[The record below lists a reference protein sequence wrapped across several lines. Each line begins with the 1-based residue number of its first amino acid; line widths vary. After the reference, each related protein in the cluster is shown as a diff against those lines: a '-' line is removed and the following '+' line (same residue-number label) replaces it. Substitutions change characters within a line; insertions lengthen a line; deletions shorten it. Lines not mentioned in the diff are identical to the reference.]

1 MASLQYSD
9 PDLRNYIRRKSLP
22 EIYEALLTGIC
33 IMCPAD
39 PLKFLEEK
47 IKEMQEKGHLNIIWD
62 MFIDESRK
70 MKVKRMTQSCL
81 ALLFGYEEDMMVSSH
96 LYEKAYLFYRK
107 CLTRM
112 CYNSWIQYILNKQAR
127 TAYFM
132 EEMNMAEQHYNRVR
146 LKVTFQK
153 WTQWLH
159 AQRKIQTNASKK
171 ISGVYDR
178 ILCQNVFRAW
188 QHVVQ
193 DSKKTKE
200 YFERLERGQMERE
213 FGPDF
218 YSYSGDPKDDNFL
231 LPKRAALKIFSY
243 LGIADLVR
251 CGGVCRYWKMISQTS
266 SLWSRI
272 DFSPE
277 KHRIVDSAVVRIL
290 QKYRPYIIHLNL
302 RSCSSLQWT
311 SFKCV
316 SECRNLQDL
325 NLSQCASVNDE
336 TIKMIAEGCPTLL
349 YLNLSY
355 TDVTDGTIRMLS
367 RCCLNLQYLSL
378 SYSRK
383 FTDKGLQ
390 YLVTGKGCHKL
401 IYLDLSGCTQISV
414 DGFRY
419 IAEACSLLQ
428 QLEMNSVPTLTDSC
442 IMALTSKCQQ
452 VKIIS
457 VQDSPHLSDTAFK
470 AMGESWNLKKI
481 RIEGNNRMTDVSWK
495 TLSKNSPNLCS
506 ISAVNCS
513 KITDISLKSIGSLK
527 KISVLN
533 LADCIRVSDPGVRYF
548 VEGPSSGVIKELNLT
563 NCVRLSDVS
572 LLRIAQKCQ
581 KLTHLSLCYCEHLT
595 DSGFEWLENLQS
607 LTCLDLSGTCITDQ
621 GLAAVGGNTGI
632 KKLVLSECLGI
643 TDIGIQKFCR
653 QVRDLECLDVSH
665 CLSLTDQTSKTLA
678 YYCRTIATLSVAGC
692 PKITDLS
699 MQYLCGV
706 CHYLKELDI
715 SGCVHLTD
723 KTARFLYRISK
734 QLKVLNMLYCKKISR
749 QAVLKLAKNVP
760 QWKHNS
766 EDPPSW
772 FGYNDQG
779 ILNDA
784 INKQIKEP
792 EDFEEMFSTT
802 DGMENYDKKSI
813 KSH

>member
-1 MASLQYSD
+1 M
-9 PDLRNYIRRKSLP
+9 P
-22 EIYEALLTGIC
+22 
-33 IMCPAD
+33 IMHRFQ
-39 PLKFLEEK
+39 L
-47 IKEMQEKGHLNIIWD
+47 
-62 MFIDESRK
+62 
-70 MKVKRMTQSCL
+70 
-81 ALLFGYEEDMMVSSH
+81 
-96 LYEKAYLFYRK
+96 YLFLCVQLKSVLLIRN
-107 CLTRM
+107 T
-112 CYNSWIQYILNKQAR
+112 IQ
-127 TAYFM
+127 
-132 EEMNMAEQHYNRVR
+132 
-146 LKVTFQK
+146 
-153 WTQWLH
+153 
-159 AQRKIQTNASKK
+159 
-171 ISGVYDR
+171 
-178 ILCQNVFRAW
+178 
-188 QHVVQ
+188 
-193 DSKKTKE
+193 
-200 YFERLERGQMERE
+200 
-213 FGPDF
+213 
-218 YSYSGDPKDDNFL
+218 
-231 LPKRAALKIFSY
+231 
-243 LGIADLVR
+243 
-251 CGGVCRYWKMISQTS
+251 
-266 SLWSRI
+266 
-272 DFSPE
+272 
-277 KHRIVDSAVVRIL
+277 
-290 QKYRPYIIHLNL
+290 
-302 RSCSSLQWT
+302 
-311 SFKCV
+311 
-316 SECRNLQDL
+316 
-325 NLSQCASVNDE
+325 
-336 TIKMIAEGCPTLL
+336 
-349 YLNLSY
+349 
-355 TDVTDGTIRMLS
+355 
-367 RCCLNLQYLSL
+367 CCLNLQYLSL

-442 IMALTSKCQQ
+442 IM
-452 VKIIS
+452 VIKIIS

-481 RIEGNNRMTDVSWK
+481 KIEGNNRMTDVSWK

-533 LADCIRVSDPGVRYF
+533 LADCIRDPGVRYF

-572 LLRIAQKCQ
+572 LCQ

-595 DSGFEWLENLQS
+595 DSGFEWLENLPS
-607 LTCLDLSGTCITDQ
+607 LTCLNLSGTCITDQ
-621 GLAAVGGNTGI
+621 LIIHSFNVI
-632 KKLVLSECLGI
+632 IFL
-643 TDIGIQKFCR
+643 QKFCR

-678 YYCRTIATLSVAGC
+678 YYCRTITTLSVAGC

-760 QWKHNS
+760 QWKYNS